1 MHPSDRPTSKSVTK
15 GSAAAPQLLT
25 WSLWLVLGLT
35 FVAQIVGIVRRNV
48 NWDEFLFLTT
58 VHRSVRGES
67 IQVLQ
72 TAYVHLFGWL
82 STVGGTELDQIV
94 AARSFYLL
102 LWALSLSLLYRLGRR
117 VLDPFGALAAVVLF
131 ASFSYSIVHAVSF
144 RIDGL
149 LLPVL
154 VGHVLLLSDPTPK
167 RVVGAGALFGV
178 AVVLSIKA
186 ALWAPLSGLLLL
198 WWIREKRTTWTLA
211 IGSVVTGLLA
221 AGVLFFLHWALTST
235 PTEVTAAVAST
246 GLAANQL
253 KGLAPTFSYMFLEQ
267 GLVPRSAFILQAAM
281 TNLITVSLLIVGAV
295 LAIGDIRSRERR
307 TAGVV
312 LLILALPILSVAFYA
327 NAWPYAYVTLI
338 PTACLLSGYTASRLS
353 RLRHPILLVFVVG
366 ATAPVIANL
375 WALREDG
382 QEAQRQVLSLVHQT
396 FKSPVPYIDRTGM
409 IPSFPRAASNLTQFG
424 LSLYNQRGVPQIAN
438 DIAALHP
445 PLLIINTPVLD
456 VWQDIAP
463 GPGLRLLPQDEAAL
477 RATYAPYW
485 GAIYLAGREWRDVS
499 AGQRLD
505 FEIVIPGEYTLVSD
519 VPATIDGEPHHAGAT
534 VTLSKGPHT
543 LQTDDA
549 TGRLRL
555 LWGRGLKIPTIEP
568 SSQPIFAGF

>member
-1 MHPSDRPTSKSVTK
+1 MRPSDRPTSKSVAE

-25 WSLWLVLGLT
+25 CSLWLVLGLT

-58 VHRSVRGES
+58 VYRSVRGES

-82 STVGGTELDQIV
+82 PSVGGTELDQIV
-94 AARSFYLL
+94 AARSIYLL
-102 LWALSLSLLYRLGRR
+102 LWALSLALLYRLGRC

-131 ASFSYSIVHAVSF
+131 ASFSYSVIHAVSF

-154 VGHVLLLSDPTPK
+154 VGHVLLLSNPTPK
-167 RVVGAGALFGV
+167 RVIAAGALFGV

-186 ALWAPLSGLLLL
+186 VLWAPLSGALLL
-198 WWIREKRTTWTLA
+198 WWIRERRTTWTLA
-211 IGSVVTGLLA
+211 IGSVATGLFV
-221 AGVLFFLHWALTST
+221 AGALLFLHWMSMPG
-235 PTEVTAAVAST
+235 PTGAAAAVAST
-246 GLAANQL
+246 TLAASQL

-267 GLVPRSAFILQAAM
+267 GLFPRRFFILQAAM
-281 TNLITVSLLIVGAV
+281 TNLITVSLMAVGVV
-295 LAIGDIRSRERR
+295 LAIGDIRYGERR
-307 TAGVV
+307 TASVV
-312 LLILALPILSVAFYA
+312 LLILAVPILSVAFYA

-338 PTACLLSGYTASRLS
+338 PTACLLSGYAASRLS
-353 RLRHPILLVFVVG
+353 RLRQPVLLVFVMG
-366 ATAPVIANL
+366 AAAPVIASL
-375 WALREDG
+375 WALRDDG
-382 QEAQRQVLSLVHQT
+382 QESQREVLSLVHQT
-396 FKSPVPYIDRTGM
+396 FKAPVPYIDRTGM

-445 PLLIINTPVLD
+445 PLLIVNTPVLD
-456 VWQDIAP
+456 VWQDIGP

-519 VPATIDGEPHHAGAT
+519 VPATIDGEPHHAAAT
-534 VTLSKGPHT
+534 LTLSKGQHA

-555 LWGRGLKIPTIEP
+555 LWGRDVKVPTIEP